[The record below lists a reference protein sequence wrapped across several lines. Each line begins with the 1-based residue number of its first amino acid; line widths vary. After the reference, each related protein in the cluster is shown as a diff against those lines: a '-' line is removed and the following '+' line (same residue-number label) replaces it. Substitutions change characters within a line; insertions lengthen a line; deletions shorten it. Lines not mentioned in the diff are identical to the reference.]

1 MYEKLRHRVDR
12 LFENAPNTKRA
23 YELKEEFLANLTD
36 KYDDLISEGK
46 TEEEAINI
54 AIAGVGDV
62 DSIINE
68 LKEKSSKFDYEKVQ
82 KERKKSAIIFAGA
95 IALYIIGAAVEQLCH
110 EIFQLDEGIGDVLM
124 LIIFAVATFSLIYSI
139 VSKPKSRYEKVDD
152 SMVEEFKEWR
162 VNKDNEKEIKKSLKS
177 IVWCAVFVLYF
188 IVSFSF
194 DNWYISWVIFIIGL
208 AIDRIVSLTFELR
221 KWRYE

>member
-62 DSIINE
+62 DGIINE
-68 LKEKSSKFDYEKVQ
+68 LKEKNSNFDYEKLQ

-95 IALYIIGAAVEQLCH
+95 IALYIIGAAVEELCH
-110 EIFQLDEGIGDVLM
+110 EIFQLGEGIGDVLM

-162 VNKDNEKEIKKSLKS
+162 VNKDNEKEIKKSIKS

-194 DNWYISWVIFIIGL
+194 DNWYISWVIFIIGI

-221 KWRYE
+221 K